1 MSFDAIPAAEA
12 GAILTID
19 LAALADNWRRL
30 AKRADGA
37 ECAAVVKAEAYGTGL
52 EPAATALWNA
62 GARTFFVAHLTGA
75 RRLRALLPEATI
87 HVLNGLPPGAA
98 RVFLD
103 LRLRPVLGA
112 LPEIA
117 EWAEAAR
124 GRADAEPAAVHLDTG
139 LNRLGLEAHELGEA
153 KAALDGVR
161 LGLVMSHFAASEHV
175 EHPMNARQIAAFEAM
190 RAAFPGIPASLANS
204 SGVFLPQKPL
214 YDLVRP
220 GYALYG
226 GNPTPDAANPMRAVV
241 SLKARIVQTR
251 WVEDGEVVGYNCTW
265 TAQGRRKLA
274 TISLGYADGLPRG
287 AMATDDSAG
296 GEAIVAGVRCPFAG
310 RVSMD
315 LIVIDVTNALRAER
329 GDYVEL
335 LGENIGID
343 ELGGRART
351 IGYEILTNLG
361 RRYARVYKD

>member
-1 MSFDAIPAAEA
+1 MSFDAIPAPEA

-30 AKRADGA
+30 ARRVGGAD
-37 ECAAVVKAEAYGTGL
+37 CAAVVKAEAYGTGL
-52 EPAATALWNA
+52 EPAAAALWKA
-62 GARTFFVAHLTGA
+62 GARTYFVAHLTGA
-75 RRLRALLPEATI
+75 RRLRALLPEAKI
-87 HVLNGLPPGAA
+87 HVLNGLPPGEA
-98 RVFLD
+98 RAFLD
-103 LRLRPVLGA
+103 LRLRPVLGS

-139 LNRLGLEAHELGEA
+139 LNRLGLEAHELGA
-153 KAALDGVR
+153 ASAALGGVK
-161 LGLVMSHFAASEHV
+161 LGLVMSHFAASEHAT
-175 EHPMNARQIAAFEAM
+175 HPMNARQIAAFDDM
-190 RAAFPGIPASLANS
+190 RAAFPGVAASLANS
-204 SGVFLPQKPL
+204 SGVFLPQQPH

-226 GNPTPDAANPMRAVV
+226 GNPTPEAPNPMRAVV
-241 SLKARIVQTR
+241 ALKARIIQTR

-265 TAQGRRKLA
+265 TARGRRKLA
-274 TISLGYADGLPRG
+274 TISVGYADGLPRG
-287 AMATDDSAG
+287 AMATDESAG
-296 GEAIVAGVRCPFAG
+296 GEVIVAGRRCSFAG

-315 LIVIDVTNALRAER
+315 LIVIDVTDAPRAER

-335 LGENIGID
+335 LGETIGVD
-343 ELGGRART
+343 DLGGHART

-361 RRYARVYKD
+361 RRYARVYKG